1 MSKGID
7 MRRERTLISEIPERV
22 GSTVTLYGWVH
33 EVRDTARFIFI
44 ILRDRSG
51 FAQITIPKQS
61 VSELISVASKLH
73 HEDVI
78 MVHGTVVKS
87 EIAKLGYEIIP
98 NSVEIL
104 SRAIHPLPLDVT
116 GKTPADLDT
125 KLDARYLSLRSTDNQ
140 AIFKIQTTALMAMRE
155 YLWKNGYVEMISPRI
170 IAYASEGGA
179 DLFAVDYF
187 GKKVFLA
194 QSPQLYK
201 EMLAGAFER
210 VFEIGLFYRAEKSR
224 TTYHL
229 TEFVSVDVE
238 EAFVNMDEITET
250 LENLVKHVV
259 EKVKENNKKELE
271 ILNHKLPPTSSSFKR
286 ITYDEA
292 VEIVKSKG
300 IEMNWGEDFGAPQ
313 MKALSEEFTSQFYFI
328 IDWPSQLRPF
338 YTKPDPRRP
347 EICKAFDLVYEWL
360 EIASG
365 SERIT
370 DKDLF
375 MQNLLKRGLNPA
387 DFEIF
392 IKYLSSGAPPHAGF
406 GLGLSR
412 LMLVLTGKKNIKE
425 VTMFPRDVDRLKP

>member
-1 MSKGID
+1 
-7 MRRERTLISEIPERV
+7 MRKERTLISEIPSKV
-22 GSTVTLYGWVH
+22 GSTITLYGWVH
-33 EVRDTARFIFI
+33 EVRDTAKFLFIV
-44 ILRDRSG
+44 LRDRTG
-51 FAQITIPKQS
+51 FAQITVSKQS
-61 VSELISVASKLH
+61 NPELIKLASTLH

-78 MVHGTVVKS
+78 MVRGNVIKS
-87 EIAKLGYEIIP
+87 SIAKLGYEIIP
-98 NSVEIL
+98 DNIEVF
-104 SRAIHPLPLDVT
+104 SRAVHPLPLDVT

-125 KLDARYLSLRSTDNQ
+125 KLDARYLSLRLPENQ
-140 AIFKIQTTALMAMRE
+140 AIFKIQTTVLMAIRE
-155 YLWKNGYVEMISPRI
+155 YLWKNGYIEMISPRI

-179 DLFAVDYF
+179 DLFSVDYF

-201 EMLAGAFER
+201 EMLTGAFEK

-250 LENLVKHVV
+250 LENLVKYIVRKV
-259 EKVKENNKKELE
+259 EEYNKKELE
-271 ILNHKLPPTSSSFKR
+271 ILNYKLPSINEPFKR
-286 ITYDEA
+286 VTYDEA
-292 VEIVKSKG
+292 VEIVRSKG
-300 IEMNWGEDFGAPQ
+300 IKMNWGDDFGAPQ
-313 MKALSEEFTSQFYFI
+313 MKALGEEFASKFYFI

-338 YTKPDPRRP
+338 YTKPDPKRP

-365 SERIT
+365 SERVI
-370 DKDLF
+370 DKDIF
-375 MQNLLKRGLNPA
+375 TQNLLKRGLRVQ

-412 LMLVLTGKKNIKE
+412 LMLVLTGRKNIKE
-425 VTMFPRDVDRLKP
+425 VTMFPRDVDRLIP

>member
-1 MSKGID
+1 
-7 MRRERTLISEIPERV
+7 MRKERTLISEIPLKV
-22 GSTVTLYGWVH
+22 NSTVTLYGWVH
-33 EVRDTARFIFI
+33 EVRDTAKFIFI
-44 ILRDRSG
+44 VLRDRSG
-51 FAQITIPKQS
+51 FAQVTISKQS
-61 VSELISVASKLH
+61 KPELINITSNLH

-78 MVHGTVVKS
+78 MVHGTVIKS

-98 NSVEIL
+98 NSIEVL
-104 SRAIHPLPLDVT
+104 SRAVHPLPLDVT

-125 KLDARYLSLRSTDNQ
+125 KLDARYLSLRLLDNQ
-140 AIFKIQTTALMAMRE
+140 AIFKIQTTVLMAIRE

-201 EMLAGAFER
+201 EMLAGAFEK

-238 EAFVNMDEITET
+238 EAFVDMNEITET
-250 LENLVKHVV
+250 LENLVKYAM
-259 EKVKENNKKELE
+259 EKVRENNKRELE
-271 ILNHKLPPTSSSFKR
+271 ILNHKLPSIDSSFKR

-300 IEMNWGEDFGAPQ
+300 IEMKWGEDFGAPQ
-313 MKALSEEFTSQFYFI
+313 MKALGEEFASQFYFI
-328 IDWPSQLRPF
+328 VDWPSQLRPF
-338 YTKPDPRRP
+338 YTKPDPKRS

-370 DKDLF
+370 DKNLF
-375 MQNLLKRGLNPA
+375 MQNLLKRGLNPQ
-387 DFEIF
+387 DFEVF
-392 IKYLSSGAPPHAGF
+392 IKYLNSGAPPHAGF
-406 GLGLSR
+406 GLGLAR
-412 LMLVLTGKKNIKE
+412 LMLVLTGKRNIKE
-425 VTMFPRDVDRLKP
+425 VTMFPRDVDRLIP

>member
-1 MSKGID
+1 
-7 MRRERTLISEIPERV
+7 MRKERTLISEIPSRV
-22 GSTVTLYGWVH
+22 GLPVTLYGWVH
-33 EVRDTARFIFI
+33 EIRDTAKFLFI

-51 FAQITIPKQS
+51 FAQITVSKQS
-61 VSELISVASKLH
+61 KPELIKLASSLH

-78 MVHGTVVKS
+78 MVHGNVIKS
-87 EIAKLGYEIIP
+87 DIAKLGYEIIP
-98 NSVEIL
+98 ENIEVF
-104 SRAIHPLPLDVT
+104 SRAVHPLPLDVA
-116 GKTPADLDT
+116 GKTSADLDT
-125 KLDARYLSLRSTDNQ
+125 KLDARYLSLRLPDSQ
-140 AIFKIQTTALMAMRE
+140 AIFKIQTTVLMAIRE
-155 YLWKNGYVEMISPRI
+155 YLWKNGYIEMISPRI

-179 DLFAVDYF
+179 DLFSVDYF

-201 EMLAGAFER
+201 EMLTGAFEK

-238 EAFVNMDEITET
+238 EAFVDMNEITET
-250 LENLVKHVV
+250 LENLIKYVIT
-259 EKVKENNKKELE
+259 KVDEYNKKELE
-271 ILNHKLPPTSSSFKR
+271 VLKHKLPSINEQFKR

-292 VEIVKSKG
+292 VEIVRSKG
-300 IEMNWGEDFGAPQ
+300 IKMNWGDDFGSPQ
-313 MKALSEEFTSQFYFI
+313 MKALSEEFASKFYFI

-338 YTKPDPRRP
+338 YTKPNPKRP
-347 EICKAFDLVYEWL
+347 EVCKAFDLVYEWL

-365 SERIT
+365 SERVI

-375 MQNLLKRGLNPA
+375 VQNLLKRGLKVQ

-412 LMLVLTGKKNIKE
+412 LMLVLTGRKNIKE
-425 VTMFPRDVDRLKP
+425 VTMFPRDVDRLIP